1 MIKNVIFDI
10 GRVMIEFNWEEFLC
24 GLFDPETA
32 KIVSDAMW
40 GTAAW
45 DELDRNVLPME
56 DVIKLFI
63 ANAPDCEP
71 QICEA
76 MRRLGDCAKMM
87 PHAIGWV
94 EELKARGYRV
104 FYLSNY
110 FWNSQSIWTAACSRG
125 RKSSSSPIRQSI
137 CGCSNAMTSKR
148 RSASLSTTARR
159 ISKRQMRS
167 GSMPCSLNPMRSSI
181 RRSWT
186 YWQIGQ
192 NNASGFVQTAEIRL
206 LIRKIPP

>member
-76 MRRLGDCAKMM
+76 
-87 PHAIGWV
+87 
-94 EELKARGYRV
+94 
-104 FYLSNY
+104 
-110 FWNSQSIWTAACSRG
+110 TAQR
-125 RKSSSSPIRQSI
+125 
-137 CGCSNAMTSKR
+137 
-148 RSASLSTTARR
+148 
-159 ISKRQMRS
+159 
-167 GSMPCSLNPMRSSI
+167 
-181 RRSWT
+181 
-186 YWQIGQ
+186 
-192 NNASGFVQTAEIRL
+192 
-206 LIRKIPP
+206 

>member
-32 KIVSDAMW
+32 KTVSDAMW

-63 ANAPDCEP
+63 ANAPDYAP
-71 QICEA
+71 QIREA

-87 PHAIGWV
+87 LYAIGWV
-94 EELKARGYRV
+94 EELKAQGYRV

-110 FWNSQSIWTAACSRG
+110 FPYLMQERPDVLEFTKHMDGGVFSWQEKLIKPDPAIFRRFCEKFSLDPRECLFTDDRAENIDGAISVGMHAILFRSPAQFAAQLRE
-125 RKSSSSPIRQSI
+125 
-137 CGCSNAMTSKR
+137 
-148 RSASLSTTARR
+148 
-159 ISKRQMRS
+159 
-167 GSMPCSLNPMRSSI
+167 
-181 RRSWT
+181 
-186 YWQIGQ
+186 
-192 NNASGFVQTAEIRL
+192 VL
-206 LIRKIPP
+206 LCHS